1 MAQTP
6 SFEIPPQVREL
17 AERNVE
23 QARTAYSQFMDAMT
37 KAVGMWTSAIPQTD
51 MTSGYKTVQERAV
64 RFAKQNAEA
73 GFEMASEIAAA
84 KDLQDI
90 LAIQAR
96 YAQTQMQ
103 AYALQAQ
110 ELARLMSEATQS
122 MTPRG

>member
-1 MAQTP
+1 MAQLPTFEMTP
-6 SFEIPPQVREL
+6 QLREL
-17 AERNVE
+17 AERNGE
-23 QARTAYSQFMDAMT
+23 QAL
-37 KAVGMWTSAIPQTD
+37 
-51 MTSGYKTVQERAV
+51 

-110 ELARLMSEATQS
+110 ELARLLTEAAQS
-122 MTPRG
+122 ATPKP

>member
-1 MAQTP
+1 MAQIPT
-6 SFEIPPQVREL
+6 FEIPPQLREL
-17 AERNVE
+17 AERNVD

-37 KAVGMWTSAIPQTD
+37 KAAGMWSSAVPQND
-51 MTSGYKTVQERAV
+51 ATSGYKVVQDRAV

-110 ELARLMSEATQS
+110 ELARLMTEAAQNVKLK
-122 MTPRG
+122 P

>member
-37 KAVGMWTSAIPQTD
+37 KAAGMWTNVLPQSD
-51 MTSGYKTVQERAV
+51 MAGGFKTVQERAV

-122 MTPRG
+122 MVPKG

>member
-1 MAQTP
+1 MAQNN
-6 SFEIPPQVREL
+6 SFEIPPQLREL

-23 QARTAYSQFMDAMT
+23 QARNAYSQFMDAMT
-37 KAVGMWTSAIPQTD
+37 KAAGMWTSAIPGNE
-51 MTSGYKTVQERAV
+51 MTSSFKTVQERAV

-90 LAIQAR
+90 IAIQAR

-103 AYALQAQ
+103 AYTLQAQ
-110 ELARLMSEATQS
+110 ELARLMTEAAQNIK
-122 MTPRG
+122 PKG

>member
-6 SFEIPPQVREL
+6 PFEIPPQLREL

-23 QARTAYSQFMDAMT
+23 QARSAYSQFMDAMT
-37 KAVGMWTSAIPQTD
+37 KAAGMWTSAMPAND
-51 MTSGYKTVQERAV
+51 MTSNFKVVQERAV

-103 AYALQAQ
+103 AYGLQAQ
-110 ELARLMSEATQS
+110 ELARLMSDAAQNLK
-122 MTPRG
+122 PKG

>member
-6 SFEIPPQVREL
+6 GFEIPQQLREL

-23 QARTAYSQFMDAMT
+23 QARTAYTQFMDAMG
-37 KAVGMWTSAIPQTD
+37 KAAGMWASAIPANEV
-51 MTSGYKTVQERAV
+51 TSGFKVVQERAV

-73 GFEMASEIAAA
+73 GFALAGEIAGA
-84 KDLQDI
+84 KDLQDV

-110 ELARLMSEATQS
+110 ELARLMSEAAQS
-122 MTPRG
+122 ITPKS

>member
-1 MAQTP
+1 MAQNP
-6 SFEIPPQVREL
+6 SFEIPQQIRDL

-23 QARTAYSQFMDAMT
+23 QARTAYTQFMDAMT
-37 KAVGMWTSAIPQTD
+37 KAAGMWSSAMPATE
-51 MTSGYKTVQERAV
+51 MTGGFKTVQERAV

-110 ELARLMSEATQS
+110 ELARLMSEAAQTLK
-122 MTPRG
+122 PKG